1 MVGAIE
7 RAPREFQSLRLSQ
20 KCLCVVE
27 MVGTYLWPLFG
38 IVAALVMWRRGNAYI
53 WRFCAV
59 AGAVASMAVYA
70 VELTRVLLAG

>member
-1 MVGAIE
+1 MVGA
-7 RAPREFQSLRLSQ
+7 
-20 KCLCVVE
+20 
-27 MVGTYLWPLFG
+27 YLWPLLG